1 MDLTAVVLPAGWT
14 LAGWMAALPLL
25 ASALR
30 RAPWSWLRADER
42 SPVLPAAIFALL
54 VLWNMQAT
62 IGDGYTFHLLG
73 VGGLTLLVGP
83 QLALVGGAV
92 AVALQLAVRGGEW
105 INAGIAWITMVALP
119 VATMSVVLRSS
130 ERWLPPN
137 FFVYVIV
144 VTFFGAALSLGVA
157 GVAGAVALNVGKGL
171 PAALVYGE
179 YLPYLLYLGFGEA
192 TLTGMVLTL
201 AVVYRPEWVATF
213 DDRRY
218 IDGR

>member
-1 MDLTAVVLPAGWT
+1 MDLIAVELPAAWVIGGW
-14 LAGWMAALPLL
+14 LVAVPLL
-25 ASALR
+25 LWAVR
-30 RAPWSWLRADER
+30 RAPWAWLRADER
-42 SPVLPAAIFALL
+42 GHVLPAAIFGLL

-83 QLALVGGAV
+83 PLAFFGGAI
-92 AVALQLAVRGGEW
+92 AIGLQSAVRDGLWVNG
-105 INAGIAWITMVALP
+105 GIAWVTMVAMP
-119 VATMSVVLRSS
+119 VATLWLVLRFS

-137 FFVYVIV
+137 FFVYVIFV
-144 VTFFGAALSLGVA
+144 AFFGSALSLGA
-157 GVAGAVALNVGKGL
+157 GGVGGAVALTLGRGL
-171 PAALVYGE
+171 PGALVYGE

-192 TLTGMVLTL
+192 TLTGMLLTL
-201 AVVYRPEWVATF
+201 AVVYRPLWVATF